1 MSTAAATPTAIDPAR
16 AHGVAEPAS
25 SAFPFAAAG
34 EAPATA
40 AAAADEL
47 TVSERVLALDKE
59 IRATP
64 RSLCAERA
72 VLLTRYFRDETP
84 WSEPGDDS
92 STMVVKKAGA
102 MGYLL
107 RNKRVCI
114 YPREL
119 LVGNFTSHRVA
130 GGIFPELH
138 GLAMMEDLF
147 RFPSRSLNPLAV
159 TEEER
164 RQLLREVLPFW
175 ISRVPAA
182 KALPLR
188 AQLRL
193 GAEQLEPNFYLINEI
208 GGISHFV
215 PDYQGLVTRGTDG
228 YRDEAA
234 ALQQH
239 TEPGSP
245 AFKFHEAIRIVCEAL
260 DHFAQRYKE
269 EALASARICADP
281 ARKAEL
287 LEIAEVCASVP
298 RRPARTFREA
308 LQSILFAHIALNIE
322 SLDNSVSPGRLDQ
335 VLGPFYERDLAAGIL
350 DRNGAFELLGCFALK
365 LCELVPAFSR
375 RGTRFHGGMFNGQVL
390 VVGGTDRNGDDA
402 TNEVTYLFLEL
413 MDRLR
418 TRQPNYSARLHR
430 GSPAA
435 YRLRAASALARGAV
449 SPALYNDEVIVPL
462 LESRGMTKED
472 ARDYA
477 NVGCVEPVAAGK
489 SFLSTDAALFN
500 LPICLE
506 LALNRGRRLGKW
518 RRIGAATAPVEQC
531 RSMDE
536 FLESFR
542 AQVEAG
548 VGRLLV
554 DIAAIERANARW
566 NPTPVTSMLVQGCI
580 ANARDAS
587 AGGAIYN
594 GGGLQGVG
602 VVEVGDS
609 LAAIDYVVFKQRKA
623 TLAEIVAACR
633 VGFRGHEALRARLR
647 NAPKYGNDDPLP
659 DGYVGRA
666 MEIFHDCFA
675 GKLNTRGGEYTAGFF
690 SVTSHVAF
698 GKKVSALPSGR
709 MAGEPFSS
717 GISATNGMDR
727 LGPTALLRSAA
738 ALPLHRAHNGV
749 NFNLQ
754 LAPWIVAGDDGAR
767 TLLDLIEGG
776 FDAGC
781 MQMQVNVYDT
791 ALLIEARD
799 NPGRYPGL
807 LVRVSG
813 YSAYFDDLS
822 PEMKEE
828 MIQRTQ
834 HDGASCRS

>member
-1 MSTAAATPTAIDPAR
+1 MSPATLDPMGINPGR
-16 AHGVAEPAS
+16 AHDVAERTVS
-25 SAFPFAAAG
+25 GFPPTVA
-34 EAPATA
+34 APA
-40 AAAADEL
+40 EL
-47 TVSERVLALDKE
+47 ALSERVRALDGE

-72 VLLTRYFRDETP
+72 VLLTRYFREEAP
-84 WSEPGDDS
+84 WSAPTGDS
-92 STMVVKKAGA
+92 FPMIVKKAGA
-102 MGYLL
+102 LAYLL
-107 RNKRVCI
+107 RNKRIYI

-119 LVGNFTSHRVA
+119 LVGNFTSHRVG

-147 RFPSRSLNPLAV
+147 RFPSRPLNPLAV
-159 TEEER
+159 SEEER

-175 ISRVPAA
+175 IRRVPAT

-193 GAEQLEPNFYLINEI
+193 GAEQLDPKFYLINEI

-215 PDYQGLVTRGTDG
+215 PDYHGLVTRGADG
-228 YRDEAA
+228 YRHEAA
-234 ALQQH
+234 TLQQH
-239 TEPGSP
+239 TEPGSS
-245 AFKFHEAIRIVCEAL
+245 AFQFYEAIRIVCDAL
-260 DHFAQRYKE
+260 DQFAQRYQE
-269 EALASARICADP
+269 EALTLARNGVGE
-281 ARKAEL
+281 ARRGEL
-287 LEIAEVCASVP
+287 LEIAEACAWVP

-335 VLGPFYERDLAAGIL
+335 ILGPFYERDVAAGVL
-350 DRNGAFELLGCFALK
+350 DRTAAFELLGCFALK
-365 LCELVPAFSR
+365 LCELVPVFSR

-390 VVGGTDRNGDDA
+390 VVGGTDRRGDDA

-430 GSPAA
+430 ASPPA
-435 YRLRAASALARGAV
+435 YRLRAAAALARGAV

-462 LESRGMTKED
+462 LESRGMSKED

-477 NVGCVEPVAAGK
+477 NVGCVEPVSAGR

-506 LALNRGRRLGKW
+506 LALNRGRRFGRWK
-518 RRIGAATAPVEQC
+518 RIGAATPAADRC

-536 FLESFR
+536 LLHSFR

-548 VGRLLV
+548 VERLLF
-554 DIAAIERANARW
+554 DLAAIERVNAQW
-566 NPTPVTSMLVQGCI
+566 NPTPLTSMLVQGCI
-580 ANARDAS
+580 AKGRDAS

-594 GGGLQGVG
+594 GSGLQGVG

-609 LAAIDYVVFKQRKA
+609 LAAVDWVVFQQRKA
-623 TLAEIVAACR
+623 TLAEVVQACR
-633 VGFRGHEALRARLR
+633 IGFRGHEALRARLR
-647 NAPKYGNDDPLP
+647 NAPKYGNDHPLP

-666 MEIFHDCFA
+666 MEIFQTCFA
-675 GKLNTRGGEYTAGFF
+675 GKRNTRGGEYVAGFY

-698 GKKVSALPSGR
+698 GQKVGALPSGR
-709 MAGEPFSS
+709 MAKEPFSS

-727 LGPTALLRSAA
+727 FGPTAVMRSAA
-738 ALPLHRAHNGV
+738 TLPLHLAHNGV

-754 LAPWIVAGDDGAR
+754 LAPWIVSGPDGAR
-767 TLLDLIEGG
+767 TLQHLIDGG
-776 FDAGC
+776 FAAGC
-781 MQMQVNVYDT
+781 MQMQINVYDPK
-791 ALLIEARD
+791 LLIEARD
-799 NPGRYPGL
+799 HPGRYPGL

-828 MIQRTQ
+828 MIQRTL
-834 HDGASCRS
+834 HDAPCSQS